1 MIQEKV
7 FLENFKISVL
17 KNKISLYVYIYNN
30 TFYCLLR
37 LNNTVNLK
45 IISNKYVN
53 LKHNLFKEALNKDI
67 KDFLLQFY
75 FYHFVKIKF
84 AGKGYKIKKNTKQS
98 MLLLFNRAHT
108 TTIWWRK
115 ISIKRLR
122 KYKIY
127 MKCNY
132 NFRVIQEQ
140 ILSIRYVNIFT
151 KKGLRMSRQI
161 LMKKK
166 GKK

>member
-108 TTIWWRK
+108 TTIW
-115 ISIKRLR
+115 
-122 KYKIY
+122 
-127 MKCNY
+127 
-132 NFRVIQEQ
+132 
-140 ILSIRYVNIFT
+140 
-151 KKGLRMSRQI
+151 
-161 LMKKK
+161 
-166 GKK
+166 